1 MSSIAYITDKNMIEF
16 HRIHGNSVMNF
27 WRPTSSKRF
36 TDFFEGDLLFFLA
49 KGTEHGVNRE
59 KGIIGYGRYTEA
71 NMFSFRQMWN
81 RFNSLNGYATPQE
94 FKEAILRVSKSK
106 SLAPLFHCLT
116 LRDVVFFQA
125 PVYLS
130 ELGISI
136 SSSVESYIYLDRD
149 DPQTTAKILTQAIAV
164 GIDAWTVTVSSHA
177 PNATVF
183 DDDLIR
189 QTMRGILAEY
199 AEGFDTHR
207 EQGRAMNI
215 LKQYHKNH
223 PETEFADAR
232 KCELILFD
240 DEGLRV
246 ILPWISNKSDMMRK
260 SLYFIGKCATIIHQQ
275 IRVPED
281 KRRKIS
287 FDLLCDMALPQD
299 TIDLLKRCGIS
310 TLFFDKENY
319 DDAQQTEI
327 LLTDAQK
334 RNDTNE
340 N

>member
-49 KGTEHGVNRE
+49 KGTEHGINRE

-81 RFNSLNGYATPQE
+81 KFGSLNGYASSNE

-106 SLAPLFHCLT
+106 TLSPAFHCLT
-116 LRDVVFFQA
+116 LRDVVFFQS

-130 ELGISI
+130 EIGISI

-149 DPQTTAKILTQAIAV
+149 DPRVTAKILTQANEV
-164 GIDAWTVTVSSHA
+164 GIDVWTATVSSHA

-189 QTMRGILAEY
+189 QTLRGILTEY
-199 AEGFDTHR
+199 ADGFETRR
-207 EQGRAMNI
+207 EHARAISI
-215 LKQYHKNH
+215 LKQYQKNH
-223 PETEFADAR
+223 PETEFVDSR
-232 KCELILFD
+232 KNELITFEND
-240 DEGLRV
+240 GVSV
-246 ILPWISNKSDMMRK
+246 ILPFVSNKSDMTRK
-260 SLYFIGKCATIIHQQ
+260 TLYFIGKCEAILAQQ
-275 IRVPED
+275 VRLPED
-281 KRRKIS
+281 KRLQIHLQ
-287 FDLLCDMALPQD
+287 LLCDMIPPQD
-299 TIDLLKRCGIS
+299 LLDLLAQHLIS
-310 TLFFDKENY
+310 ILLFEKENT
-319 DDAQQTEI
+319 DDAI
-327 LLTDAQK
+327 
-334 RNDTNE
+334 
-340 N
+340 